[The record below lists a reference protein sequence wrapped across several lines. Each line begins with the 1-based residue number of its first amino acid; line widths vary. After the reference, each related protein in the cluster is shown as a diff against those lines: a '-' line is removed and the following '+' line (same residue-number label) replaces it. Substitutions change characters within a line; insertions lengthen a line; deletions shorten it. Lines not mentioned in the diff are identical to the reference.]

1 MSVVLSD
8 LSFSFPNGR
17 VVLSGLNAAFGP
29 GRTGLIGVNGSGK
42 STLLRLI
49 TGELRPASGSVTVT
63 GEVGYLPQ
71 DLTLD
76 TGASVASL
84 LGIAGALD
92 AIAAIEAGDV
102 RPELFDAV
110 GDDWDVADRAQAW
123 LSRLGLGHVGL
134 DDRVRRLS
142 GGEAVVTALTA
153 LFLRRPPV
161 IVLDEPTNNL
171 DLDARRRLY
180 AAVESWPGVMLIVS
194 HDRELLALMDQI
206 AELTAPRGAPGSPGG
221 SLRMYGGNLEAY
233 EAQLAT
239 EQAAARRA
247 VAVAEAGVR
256 REKRDLMANQTK
268 QARRDRQG
276 RAVAASGGL
285 PRIVAFARK
294 RAAQETAGRSR
305 EIGLE
310 RVAAAEERLGEAE
323 EAVRDDDTIKIAL
336 PGTAVPAGRTVL
348 TVRGLDGAWLPW
360 RPAVEGGESS
370 EEAALDELVV
380 RGPERV
386 ALSGPNGAGKTT
398 LLRHITGE
406 LDYLPDGLT
415 VRLNGAVGYLPQ
427 RLDVLDESASVVENL
442 RAVAPAASVNEV
454 RAGLARFLFRGTRA
468 DQPAGTLSG
477 GERFRAVL
485 AALLLAQPP
494 PQLLLLDEPTNNLDM
509 ASARQLSEAL
519 SSYQGALL
527 VASHDVPFL
536 RSIGISRWL
545 RLSRDGRLRESAPSL
560 ALVAVVEPERLGQA
574 AARFIGVR
582 RVLEHDVLH
591 AEFGVAAHCRREFL
605 GRPFQVLVVDERR
618 LLLLEVGEPQ
628 ADQRRDAHRR
638 RVAAYF
644 VARGLDGGQRPGH
657 RLGLTHVAGVPQVG
671 IPRGQLDH
679 ARALGSEQQRRSLLT
694 RTARHV
700 LAVPRLVVL
709 PSEIDVPVPQHRY
722 EDLHGLFETARAMIE
737 GQPERLVLR
746 LVPAR
751 ADAQDQAPVAHLVE
765 GGGHLREDRR
775 ITEGIAEHQG
785 ADLHPVCRFR
795 QRGQHGPALPD
806 PRGRR
811 TGAAV
816 HEMVGEP
823 DAVKAIR
830 LRLLRELTD
839 RLVRTLVV
847 GLAIVHQ
854 VEHQPDLH
862 GGDANTGV

>member
-17 VVLSGLNAAFGP
+17 VVLSGLNATFGP

-49 TGELRPASGSVTVT
+49 TGELRATSGSVTVT

-76 TGASVASL
+76 TGAPVASL
-84 LGIAGALD
+84 LGIAATLD

-110 GDDWDVADRAQAW
+110 GDDWDVADRALAW
-123 LSRLGLGHVGL
+123 LSRLGLAHVGL
-134 DDRVRRLS
+134 DDRVGRLS
-142 GGEAVVTALTA
+142 GGEAVLTALAA

-206 AELTAPRGAPGSPGG
+206 AELTGD

-247 VAVAEAGVR
+247 VTAAEAGVR

-276 RAVAASGGL
+276 RALFLSGSISRAAASD
-285 PRIVAFARK
+285 RK

-310 RVAAAEERLGEAE
+310 RIAAAQTRLAEAE
-323 EAVRDDDTIKIAL
+323 EAVRDDDAIRISL

-348 TVRGLDGAWLPW
+348 TVRGFDGAWLPW
-360 RPAVEGGESS
+360 RPAAADVDEVPG
-370 EEAALDELVV
+370 ALDELVV

-386 ALSGPNGAGKTT
+386 ALTGPNGAGKTT
-398 LLRHITGE
+398 LLRHVTGE
-406 LDYLPDGLT
+406 LDGLS
-415 VRLNGAVGYLPQ
+415 VRLTGAVGYLPQ
-427 RLDVLDESASVVENL
+427 RLDVLDESASVVENV

-454 RAGLARFLFRGTRA
+454 RAGLARFLFRGARA

-509 ASARQLSEAL
+509 ASVRQLSEAL
-519 SSYQGALL
+519 SCYQGALL

-545 RLSRDGRLRESAPSL
+545 RLSRDGRLRE
-560 ALVAVVEPERLGQA
+560 
-574 AARFIGVR
+574 
-582 RVLEHDVLH
+582 
-591 AEFGVAAHCRREFL
+591 
-605 GRPFQVLVVDERR
+605 
-618 LLLLEVGEPQ
+618 
-628 ADQRRDAHRR
+628 
-638 RVAAYF
+638 
-644 VARGLDGGQRPGH
+644 
-657 RLGLTHVAGVPQVG
+657 
-671 IPRGQLDH
+671 
-679 ARALGSEQQRRSLLT
+679 
-694 RTARHV
+694 
-700 LAVPRLVVL
+700 
-709 PSEIDVPVPQHRY
+709 IDP
-722 EDLHGLFETARAMIE
+722 L
-737 GQPERLVLR
+737 
-746 LVPAR
+746 
-751 ADAQDQAPVAHLVE
+751 
-765 GGGHLREDRR
+765 
-775 ITEGIAEHQG
+775 
-785 ADLHPVCRFR
+785 
-795 QRGQHGPALPD
+795 
-806 PRGRR
+806 
-811 TGAAV
+811 
-816 HEMVGEP
+816 
-823 DAVKAIR
+823 
-830 LRLLRELTD
+830 
-839 RLVRTLVV
+839 
-847 GLAIVHQ
+847 
-854 VEHQPDLH
+854 
-862 GGDANTGV
+862 